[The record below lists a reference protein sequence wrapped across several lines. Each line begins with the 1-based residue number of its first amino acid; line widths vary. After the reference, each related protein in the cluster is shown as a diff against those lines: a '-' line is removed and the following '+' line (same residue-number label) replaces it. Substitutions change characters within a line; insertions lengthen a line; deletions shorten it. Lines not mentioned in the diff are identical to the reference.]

1 MRFWV
6 CCCLAWQL
14 LCRWLS
20 LTLFGGLS
28 REKEMMFAPRYTV
41 FHCGYLKGEQE
52 MSEYAD
58 GFDDGKGE
66 KFDELME
73 EIAALREHIARM
85 GKSITP
91 AVFIV
96 EQNKILHEQNA
107 ALREQL
113 VQALAIARKYE
124 PDEKTSY
131 VKYASDEIAELL
143 KEEGK

>member
-1 MRFWV
+1 
-6 CCCLAWQL
+6 
-14 LCRWLS
+14 
-20 LTLFGGLS
+20 
-28 REKEMMFAPRYTV
+28 
-41 FHCGYLKGEQE
+41 

-73 EIAALREHIARM
+73 EIAALREHIARR
-85 GKSITP
+85 GKSTTP
-91 AVFIV
+91 AEFVV
-96 EQNKILHEQNA
+96 EQNKMLHEQNA

-113 VQALAIARKYE
+113 VQALAIAKKYE